1 MLQGLIDTKKESIE
15 FLQDTFSAPISE
27 RIYEICLQCQKLGLR
42 EFQKE
47 LCSISKWNNFT
58 IEEETNKIIAKS
70 GCDFL
75 PKMLKIVILSS
86 LKIKFYEYSRKVNT
100 LKIKIPSSSDFLHK
114 CLINVS
120 EFAWKHSYLFAQKNM
135 KAVEIQNN
143 MNEIEHNVRN
153 IIAKTVSEY
162 LNVKYVVDK
171 LNHLIEKH
179 IQNKTKKK
187 HSRASRESEIIEKHI
202 DKSDFDNNNNDG
214 QERKNERVD
223 FDERVDERVDEDDE
237 RVDERVDEDDE
248 RVDERVDE
256 GVDEDDKIFENHF
269 NNTTTEIEEEAKEKY
284 NSNDRMDNQEES
296 DEDLSQKD
304 DSEVDEVNKVDEVN
318 EVDKVDKVDEDD
330 EVNKVD
336 ENDEVNKVDEDDEVD
351 EVDEVEQQELRKE
364 ENDISKF
371 KSDSDSSEGSD
382 SSESDSDL
390 ESEPNPNIK
399 IVKINDLSKR
409 KFF

>member
-58 IEEETNKIIAKS
+58 IEEETNKIITKS

-114 CLINVS
+114 CLINVA

-143 MNEIEHNVRN
+143 MNEIEHSVRN
-153 IIAKTVSEY
+153 IIAKTISEY

-171 LNHLIEKH
+171 LNHLIDKH
-179 IQNKTKKK
+179 IQAKTKKK
-187 HSRASRESEIIEKHI
+187 PSRTSRESEQSEIIEKHI
-202 DKSDFDNNNNDG
+202 YKSDEHIDNDKNDG
-214 QERKNERVD
+214 HEDEYNNQERDNEKYD
-223 FDERVDERVDEDDE
+223 DEDRD
-237 RVDERVDEDDE
+237 
-248 RVDERVDE
+248 
-256 GVDEDDKIFENHF
+256 DDKIDQGDDADDVDRDDDDVERGDAEGDDVERGDDKIDESDDADDAKRDDDNEIFENHF
-269 NNTTTEIEEEAKEKY
+269 NKTLTEIEATGAIEKY
-284 NSNDRMDNQEES
+284 GADGSDDQEES
-296 DEDLSQKD
+296 DEDLSHKD
-304 DSEVDEVNKVDEVN
+304 DK
-318 EVDKVDKVDEDD
+318 
-330 EVNKVD
+330 
-336 ENDEVNKVDEDDEVD
+336 
-351 EVDEVEQQELRKE
+351 EVEQQELTKE

-371 KSDSDSSEGSD
+371 KSDSDSSEESG

-390 ESEPNPNIK
+390 ESEPNPDIK
-399 IVKINDLSKR
+399 IVKINDSSKR

>member
-15 FLQDTFSAPISE
+15 FLQDTFSVPISE

-75 PKMLKIVILSS
+75 PKMLKIVILSC

-114 CLINVS
+114 CLINVA

-135 KAVEIQNN
+135 KAIEIQNN
-143 MNEIEHNVRN
+143 MNEFEHSVRK
-153 IIAKTVSEY
+153 IIAKTISEY
-162 LNVKYVVDK
+162 LNVKYVIDK

-179 IQNKTKKK
+179 VQNKKKV
-187 HSRASRESEIIEKHI
+187 SRTGKESDSETIGKNAYHNDIPI
-202 DKSDFDNNNNDG
+202 DNDNNNREDDQEDDDQRADDNREYDQEND
-214 QERKNERVD
+214 QEVD
-223 FDERVDERVDEDDE
+223 KEDDREYEDKIENDNREDDQENDKEDDDE
-237 RVDERVDEDDE
+237 RADDYREDDQDDENE
-248 RVDERVDE
+248 R
-256 GVDEDDKIFENHF
+256 EDDNRDNDNERDDDQIFEDHF
-269 NNTTTEIEEEAKEKY
+269 NKTSMEIEAIEKY
-284 NSNDRMDNQEES
+284 DDNGTISDNQEES
-296 DEDLSQKD
+296 DEELSEKD
-304 DSEVDEVNKVDEVN
+304 DN
-318 EVDKVDKVDEDD
+318 EKH
-330 EVNKVD
+330 
-336 ENDEVNKVDEDDEVD
+336 
-351 EVDEVEQQELRKE
+351 QELKKE
-364 ENDISKF
+364 ENEISKF
-371 KSDSDSSEGSD
+371 KSDSESSEGSR

-399 IVKINDLSKR
+399 IVKISDLSKR